1 MASSQGHKSVSNV
14 PLYASCITNI
24 KHKARI
30 WRIAGY
36 SFDLEYSKIDS
47 LIRNCGEYGEYS
59 ETEKLWH
66 VELYIW
72 SHYCTSLNNPLPPRA
87 CLAPSSKT
95 RTQHTRLRRM
105 QLTDPSPVPNEPF
118 PFPCPTSS
126 GQAMLVSDANPAPP
140 EPTSHPRPT
149 DISPFP
155 AVFNPYPPVYMPG
168 ARSPEPEPATS
179 RASLPS
185 QSSSSSASFR
195 IRGSSSATHN
205 FGTQGA
211 AASSMSNRHHSP
223 LPAKVSADVAI
234 GRAYNNRPT
243 RGRRGGGGPY
253 LSGTSPGQPTSQESS
268 IRRLSLES
276 RMGPIGGGS
285 GTNGGHG
292 QVGNGE
298 KKKTGRKAVQ
308 AVRRQLKI
316 ARRTGGRNKGMGLG
330 RPNAVG

>member
-72 SHYCTSLNNPLPPRA
+72 SHYF
-87 CLAPSSKT
+87 
-95 RTQHTRLRRM
+95 
-105 QLTDPSPVPNEPF
+105 PNEPF